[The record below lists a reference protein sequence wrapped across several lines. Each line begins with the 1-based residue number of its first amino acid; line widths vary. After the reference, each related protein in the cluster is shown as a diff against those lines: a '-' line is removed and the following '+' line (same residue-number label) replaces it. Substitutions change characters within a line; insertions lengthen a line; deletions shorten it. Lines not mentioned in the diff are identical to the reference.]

1 MLELT
6 KRQFLKKSA
15 KCMDETGGLLLLLK
29 EIIDNES
36 QGKISNSEAS
46 KKLDIIRKEIEV
58 IFYEFEKLNS
68 PSRCSSLKQKVLN
81 ILISMQEI
89 VVINS
94 ESLYAAKEGLN
105 GQSQNKLSE
114 SRARL
119 EKFRKDFHDVT
130 KRVNVLLTEKKSS
143 KT

>member
-1 MLELT
+1 MMELT

-81 ILISMQEI
+81 ILINMQEI

-105 GQSQNKLSE
+105 GQSQKKLSE

>member
-68 PSRCSSLKQKVLN
+68 PSKCSSLKQKVLN

-94 ESLYAAKEGLN
+94 ESLYAAKEGLD

-114 SRARL
+114 SRAQL
-119 EKFRKDFHDVT
+119 EKFRKEFHDVT

>member
-36 QGKISNSEAS
+36 QGKISSSEAS
-46 KKLDIIRKEIEV
+46 KKLDIIRKEIVV

-68 PSRCSSLKQKVLN
+68 PSKCSSLKQKVLN

-94 ESLYAAKEGLN
+94 ESLYAAKEGLD

-114 SRARL
+114 SRAQL
-119 EKFRKDFHDVT
+119 EKFRKEFHDVT

>member
-36 QGKISNSEAS
+36 KGKISNSEAS
-46 KKLDIIRKEIEV
+46 KKLDSIRKEIEV

-68 PSRCSSLKQKVLN
+68 PSKCSSLKQKVLN

-94 ESLYAAKEGLN
+94 ESLYAAKEGLDV
-105 GQSQNKLSE
+105 QSQNKLSE
-114 SRARL
+114 SRAQL
-119 EKFRKDFHDVT
+119 EKFRKEFHDVT